1 MKLSPSQMKTVRH
14 QFDSIY
20 RKVLRDESRNYK
32 KQLAR
37 RADKEINLSELSEAE
52 LGQLYAMDEYPSDST
67 FFDVL
72 EYRVAVKDDR
82 LAEALAALPSKKR
95 DVILLSYF
103 LDMTDTEI
111 AEKLKVVGS
120 TIHRRRTSSLEE
132 LKLSLRRKL
141 PKRRGRAKRCPF
153 FLKQNALRG
162 WPCFAG
168 CAGRFFIFLFLP
180 GQMLLSACSKHP
192 PQFCTASEKDAQA
205 ELT

>member
-14 QFDSIY
+14 QFDSIC

-37 RADKEINLSELSEAE
+37 RAEKEINLSELSEAE

-67 FFDVL
+67 CFDVL

-103 LDMTDTEI
+103 LDMKDTEI
-111 AEKLKVVGS
+111 SEKLKVVGS

-132 LKLSLRRKL
+132 LKLRLEVK
-141 PKRRGRAKRCPF
+141 KD
-153 FLKQNALRG
+153 
-162 WPCFAG
+162 
-168 CAGRFFIFLFLP
+168 
-180 GQMLLSACSKHP
+180 GQS
-192 PQFCTASEKDAQA
+192 TE
-205 ELT
+205 

>member
-14 QFDSIY
+14 QFDSIC

-37 RADKEINLSELSEAE
+37 RAEKEINLSELSEAE

-67 FFDVL
+67 YFDVL
-72 EYRVAVKDDR
+72 EYRVGVKDER

-132 LKLSLRRKL
+132 LKLRLEVKED
-141 PKRRGRAKRCPF
+141 
-153 FLKQNALRG
+153 
-162 WPCFAG
+162 
-168 CAGRFFIFLFLP
+168 
-180 GQMLLSACSKHP
+180 GQSA
-192 PQFCTASEKDAQA
+192 E
-205 ELT
+205 

>member
-1 MKLSPSQMKTVRH
+1 MKLSPSQTKTVRH
-14 QFDSIY
+14 QFDSIC

-32 KQLAR
+32 KRLAR
-37 RADKEINLSELSEAE
+37 RAEKEINLSELSEAE
-52 LGQLYAMDEYPSDST
+52 LGQLCAMDEYPSDST

-82 LAEALAALPSKKR
+82 LAEALEALPSKKR

-132 LKLSLRRKL
+132 LKLRLEVKED
-141 PKRRGRAKRCPF
+141 
-153 FLKQNALRG
+153 
-162 WPCFAG
+162 
-168 CAGRFFIFLFLP
+168 
-180 GQMLLSACSKHP
+180 GQ
-192 PQFCTASEKDAQA
+192 DA
-205 ELT
+205 E

>member
-14 QFDSIY
+14 QFDSIC

-37 RADKEINLSELSEAE
+37 RAEKEISLSELSEAE

-67 FFDVL
+67 YFDVL
-72 EYRVAVKDDR
+72 EYRVPVKDDR

-132 LKLSLRRKL
+132 LKLRLEVKED
-141 PKRRGRAKRCPF
+141 
-153 FLKQNALRG
+153 
-162 WPCFAG
+162 
-168 CAGRFFIFLFLP
+168 
-180 GQMLLSACSKHP
+180 GQ
-192 PQFCTASEKDAQA
+192 DA
-205 ELT
+205 E

>member
-1 MKLSPSQMKTVRH
+1 MKTVRH
-14 QFDSIY
+14 QFDSIC

-32 KQLAR
+32 KQLVR
-37 RADKEINLSELSEAE
+37 RAEKEINLSELSEAE

-67 FFDVL
+67 YFDVL

-103 LDMTDTEI
+103 LDMKDTEI

-132 LKLSLRRKL
+132 LKLRLEVKED
-141 PKRRGRAKRCPF
+141 
-153 FLKQNALRG
+153 
-162 WPCFAG
+162 
-168 CAGRFFIFLFLP
+168 
-180 GQMLLSACSKHP
+180 GQSA
-192 PQFCTASEKDAQA
+192 E
-205 ELT
+205 